1 MRAASALA
9 LLLALSATRGL
20 PLAAQ
25 DAELAAALE
34 LERQGRPREAAEG
47 FGRVLAAQPD
57 HVVALLGLERTLQAT
72 DGLER
77 IFAFVNRALAAR
89 PDEAVAHGIALRSLA
104 ALGRDEALALAAERW
119 IAAAPEA
126 TDPYR
131 EWAFLVAQRGDL
143 AAAQGILERGQSSIG
158 GAALQPELAQL
169 AVASGRW
176 VDAARHWHAAVRA
189 NASYLSAAGLTLS
202 QAREAQRPAVLQL
215 LMGELGDTTARW
227 IAADVLVG
235 WGRAGE
241 AWALLDATLPSAP
254 LDAIAM
260 LRRFADRLRLV
271 ATPEGARARGYAYE
285 RLAALHSG
293 AAAQRARIDA
303 ARAFAEAGDR
313 TAAERLLG
321 EIARDP
327 SDAPPGTGAALA
339 ALVGLMADAGR
350 VADAERSLEQ
360 WRGTIPESEQEQLR
374 RRIAWAWVREGA
386 FNHADTLL
394 GPDSTVEAEALRGW
408 LALFRGDL
416 GGAVERFREAGPF
429 TGSREEATRRTVA
442 AALAQRLGAAE
453 APRVGQAFHALERGD
468 TAAAVGRFRE
478 AADGFAAAG
487 GRGDLLAFAGQLALW
502 SGDKRADAL
511 FTAALAADSIGPAA
525 PVAELGL
532 AELAWHAGD
541 AESAR
546 RRLERL
552 ILAYPAS
559 AVVPEARRLL
569 DRVRGGVPNS

>member
-1 MRAASALA
+1 MRAASVLA
-9 LLLALSATRGL
+9 LLVVLRAAAGA

-34 LERQGRPREAAEG
+34 LERQGRPREAAEE
-47 FGRVLAAQPD
+47 FARVLAAAPA

-72 DGLER
+72 NGLER
-77 IFAFVNRALAAR
+77 IFTFVNRALAER
-89 PDEAVAHGIALRSLA
+89 PNEGVAHGVALRALA
-104 ALGRDEALALAAERW
+104 ALGRDDALGLAAERW
-119 IAAAPEA
+119 IAVAPQA
-126 TDPYR
+126 SDPYR

-143 AAAQGILERGQSSIG
+143 AAAQGILERGHASIG

-235 WGRAGE
+235 WGRTGE
-241 AWALLDATLPSAP
+241 AWALLDATLPSVP
-254 LDAIAM
+254 LEAVAM

-285 RLAALHSG
+285 RLAGLQSG

-313 TAAERLLG
+313 AAAERLLG
-321 EIARDP
+321 DIGRDP
-327 SDAPPGTGAALA
+327 SDAPPGTAEALA

-350 VADAERSLEQ
+350 AADAERSLGE
-360 WRGTIPESEQEQLR
+360 WRGGIPESEQERLR
-374 RRIAWAWVREGA
+374 RRIAWAWAREGA
-386 FNHADTLL
+386 LGHADTLL
-394 GPDSTVEAEALRGW
+394 GADSTVEAEALRGW

-442 AALAQRLGAAE
+442 AALAQRLGGAQV
-453 APRVGQAFHALERGD
+453 PRVGQAFHALERGD
-468 TAAAVGRFRE
+468 TAAAIEGFTE
-478 AADGFAAAG
+478 AADGFPAAG
-487 GRGDLLAFAGQLALW
+487 GRGDLLAFAGRLALAA
-502 SGDKRADAL
+502 GDRRATAL
-511 FTAALAADSIGPAA
+511 FAGALAADSIGPAA

-532 AELAWHAGD
+532 AELAWRAGD
-541 AESAR
+541 AASAR
-546 RRLERL
+546 TRLERI

-559 AVVPEARRLL
+559 VVVPEARRLL